1 MYVRMSQN
9 CDKIVVLKSLS
20 NSVIAYDCAGNQ
32 LKGLR
37 KNTTIQVASFDL
49 IEPISHPEIPDEK
62 ALEFEEWRAVQINR
76 INKVFIE
83 NAAAGKYGGTPLLK
97 TRTDCGDPL
106 AKVGEF
112 SGVIVP
118 LVELPKD
125 LIQSVVKAHRVDEH
139 PNGCMSRT
147 LDDDVTSVSVCSD
160 IFEIIHKIMRF
171 INLNGRRGTEI
182 YSQEQTLDM
191 RAAWAALGCALDG
204 RGIGYK
210 VEGMIDGRNA
220 AKEGQKLFNE
230 IKKSV
235 FE

>member
-1 MYVRMSQN
+1 MYIRMSQN
-9 CDKIVVLKSLS
+9 CDKVVVLKSVS
-20 NSVIAYDCAGNQ
+20 NSVMAYDSEGNQ

-49 IEPISHPEIPDEK
+49 IEPIYHPEISDDEASK
-62 ALEFEEWRAVQINR
+62 FEEWRRVQISR
-76 INKVFIE
+76 INKVFVE

-97 TRTDCGDPL
+97 TRIDCGDPL

-118 LVELPKD
+118 LVELSKD
-125 LIQSVVKAHRVDEH
+125 LIQSVVNAQRADEH
-139 PNGCMSRT
+139 PNGSMSRT
-147 LDDDVTSVSVCSD
+147 LDDDVTSESVCSD
-160 IFEIIHKIMRF
+160 ILEIVRRIIRF
-171 INLNGRRGTEI
+171 INLNGRKGSEI

-191 RAAWAALGCALDG
+191 RAAWASLGCALDG
-204 RGIGYK
+204 RGVGYK
-210 VEGMIDGRNA
+210 VEGTIDGRNA
-220 AKEGQKLFNE
+220 AKEGQRLFNE